1 MFAGWFLRGGGATS
15 PEQAR
20 APRRRAP
27 PGRRGDPGSASREA
41 PRSATR
47 SPARAVCWRSAPRW
61 SPACVAEVVG
71 RGGPPLAS
79 VQRWPCCAE
88 GSLSTLSW
96 RRGWGLQP
104 GFYESPGG
112 ERWSRCH
119 QGASLGGRPEPG
131 SGLRLCR
138 QARQRLVL
146 QPPGQGLS
154 GRHSRHRWGL
164 RRRVTCTRSPG
175 PLPRDSCWD
184 NPFILYFQPKSATY
198 TTADQQIVPRGPG
211 R

>member
-20 APRRRAP
+20 GPRRRAP

-61 SPACVAEVVG
+61 SAACVAEVVG

-138 QARQRLVL
+138 QARQRLVRQTHREGLTALIRLSSAGAAALTGPFLPSDRAL
-146 QPPGQGLS
+146 QPPGLWSAWAAGTKPQGQMA
-154 GRHSRHRWGL
+154 
-164 RRRVTCTRSPG
+164 
-175 PLPRDSCWD
+175 
-184 NPFILYFQPKSATY
+184 YKQ
-198 TTADQQIVPRGPG
+198 
-211 R
+211 